1 MKKVKHQTC
10 IINSIHRNIYISIA
24 NHFILLIKYS
34 PCLKMGIITGDDLSD
49 DVRSLAPLR
58 PGNYAVTGILM
69 NSILID
75 R

>member
-1 MKKVKHQTC
+1 
-10 IINSIHRNIYISIA
+10 
-24 NHFILLIKYS
+24 
-34 PCLKMGIITGDDLSD
+34 MGIITDDDLSD